1 LPQYIIDDVK
11 ERADYILKGDGTYHG
26 VDSTTKEVL
35 REAIDETL
43 PVEQALLQLRNK
55 VTAIAQWRGALIAEN
70 EVARVVEKT
79 RYEAYTRRGYN
90 YKRWLT
96 VADDRVRDSHR
107 ANEEQGAIPIN
118 DRFNNGNYTAGEDF
132 RCRCTVVYSMVA
144 EDIND
149 TLS

>member
-11 ERADYILKGDGTYHG
+11 DRADYILKGDGTYHG
-26 VDSTTKEVL
+26 VDSTTKEVI
-35 REAIDETL
+35 REAIDEEL
-43 PVEQALLQLRNK
+43 PVDQALLEFTSRIK
-55 VTAIAQWRGALIAEN
+55 EIAIWRGALIAEN

-79 RYEAYTRRGYN
+79 RYDAYTHRGYK

-96 VADDRVRDSHR
+96 VADDRVRESHR

-118 DRFNNGNYTAGEDF
+118 NRFNNGNFTAGEDF
-132 RCRCTVVYSMVA
+132 RCRCTVVYSMEI

-149 TLS
+149 TLA